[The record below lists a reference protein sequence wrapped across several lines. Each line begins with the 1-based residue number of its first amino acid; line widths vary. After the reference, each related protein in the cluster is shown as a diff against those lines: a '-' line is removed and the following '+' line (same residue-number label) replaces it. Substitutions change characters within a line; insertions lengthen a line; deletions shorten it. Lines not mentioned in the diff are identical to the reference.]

1 MKRKFMSLLVVAML
15 AASLAGCSF
24 TEPKESRSPL
34 PAPSTQEPDKY
45 DEVPSIEEFEAP
57 EEETALSVHFLNL
70 GQEDCTVLQTAGL
83 TMLID
88 SGSKASS
95 AEVVEYLTSLGVKR
109 IDYLIASHA
118 HESHM
123 GGMNELLGEFEVG
136 TVIAPQTA
144 AEDKFYPDFQ
154 ATLEQL
160 DKDITTMHAGDSFNF
175 GTCLVSV
182 LGPVSESG
190 MEIHNTS
197 LVLKID
203 CGETSFL
210 FAGDAEKAEEQSILA
225 TTTDLSSTVLK
236 VGNHGKDT
244 STSYPFLKAIKP
256 YYAVISTE
264 GMPGEQTLAVLN
276 EMGVQIYSTDT
287 AGTVIFES
295 DGKDVSVSTTSNQS
309 GS

>member
-24 TEPKESRSPL
+24 TEPKESRPPL

-45 DEVPSIEEFEAP
+45 DEVPRIEEEAP

-70 GQEDCTVLQTAGL
+70 GQEDCTVLQTDGL

-144 AEDKFYPDFQ
+144 TEDKFCSDFH
-154 ATLEQL
+154 AALE
-160 DKDITTMHAGDSFNF
+160 KDITTMHAGDSFNF

-244 STSYPFLKAIKP
+244 SASYPFLKAIKP

-309 GS
+309 SS